1 MRPTGYKSHDQVLT
15 ELNAASSVN
24 DWLLEEVAEFLG
36 FTGSAEEK
44 KQQSAQLLQRDVSR
58 TTMFTDATAAEHT
71 TLAYELRRSRPGI
84 SDVVL
89 VYLSAPSAPA
99 LLYQCAKICAIGDR
113 VNLRHLRALGA
124 SVDVSA
130 TWPFSLFDATV
141 MTSPHP
147 EELETEP
154 LDSSAARGLAK
165 RLQTLLAKR
174 RD

>member
-1 MRPTGYKSHDQVLT
+1 MRPTGYKSRDQVLA
-15 ELNAASSVN
+15 ELRSANSTDEWV
-24 DWLLEEVAEFLG
+24 LEEVADFLG
-36 FTGSAEEK
+36 FTGDQEEK
-44 KQQSAQLLQRDVSR
+44 WRQSRELLARDVSR
-58 TTMFTDATAAEHT
+58 VSVFKDIASANHT

-84 SDVVL
+84 SDIAL
-89 VYLSAPSAPA
+89 VYATAPSAPA
-99 LLYQCAKICAIGDR
+99 LLYQCAKMCEVGDR

-124 SVDVSA
+124 SVEVSA

-154 LDSSAARGLAK
+154 MEKPSPALLPALLRRLAN
-165 RLQTLLAKR
+165 R

>member
-15 ELNAASSVN
+15 ELNSAGSAAEWV
-24 DWLLEEVAEFLG
+24 LEEIADFLEL
-36 FTGSAEEK
+36 TGDKEEK
-44 KQQSAQLLQRDVSR
+44 KRQSRELLARDISRVSV
-58 TTMFTDATAAEHT
+58 FKDATSAHNT

-84 SDVVL
+84 SDAVL
-89 VYLSAPSAPA
+89 IYATAPSPPA
-99 LLYQCAKICAIGDR
+99 FLYQCAKMCEVGDR

-124 SVDVSA
+124 SFDVSA

-154 LDSSAARGLAK
+154 AAAPERAYLPK
-165 RLQTLLAKR
+165 FLRRVTNR